1 MIFNIIYGKAAFA
14 TINASTQYSSSFT
27 CSDGTITLSASGTS
41 VSFVVPKSGTWTV
54 TCTYGGTTKSNTVN
68 VTTYGGTYSTS
79 FTFIKYL
86 YHDGVQ
92 DVAWKA
98 LNTGTDRV
106 TFTSSYM
113 QIYGTSALTNSTV
126 DLSGY
131 STLTVQFTQTSDST
145 INYSRMG
152 YANPPSG
159 VSWSFEKQVSL
170 TNAGSKTTASLD
182 VSSVNSS
189 KAIGFMVQ
197 SDATLRVY
205 QVYLTP

>member
-54 TCTYGGTTKSNTVN
+54 TCTYGGTTKSNTVS

-86 YHDGVQ
+86 YHNGVQ
-92 DVAWKA
+92 DVAWSDILADSDSMRLKA
-98 LNTGTDRV
+98 YTRTTNMVD
-106 TFTSSYM
+106 
-113 QIYGTSALTNSTV
+113 LTN
-126 DLSGY
+126 Y
-131 STLTVQFTQTSDST
+131 STLTVKYKVTFGDALNSTQLGYRSSSTSTD
-145 INYSRMG
+145 NL
-152 YANPPSG
+152 
-159 VSWSFEKQVSL
+159 EKQVRL
-170 TNAGSKTTASLD
+170 TYSSSEITKSLD
-182 VSSVNSS
+182 ISAVNAS
-189 KAIGFMVQ
+189 KYVAFISQ
-197 SDATLRVY
+197 DAGNATATIRVY

>member
-54 TCTYGGTTKSNTVN
+54 TCTYGGVTKSNNVS

-79 FTFIKYL
+79 FTFTKYL
-86 YHDGVQ
+86 YHDGTQ
-92 DVAWKA
+92 DVAWS
-98 LNTGTDRV
+98 GF
-106 TFTSSYM
+106 TFASDYM
-113 QIYGTSALTNSTV
+113 TPLANQKTCTSAVV
-126 DLSGY
+126 DLTGY
-131 STLTVQFTQTSDST
+131 SSIVVQYTLSSVPSLGVL
-145 INYSRMG
+145 G
-152 YANPPSG
+152 YAAST
-159 VSWSFEKQVSL
+159 SYSSFESQVKFTTKQS
-170 TNAGSKTTASLD
+170 SKATISLD

-189 KAIGFMVQ
+189 KCIGFIGMA
-197 SDATLRVY
+197 SNGFNVY